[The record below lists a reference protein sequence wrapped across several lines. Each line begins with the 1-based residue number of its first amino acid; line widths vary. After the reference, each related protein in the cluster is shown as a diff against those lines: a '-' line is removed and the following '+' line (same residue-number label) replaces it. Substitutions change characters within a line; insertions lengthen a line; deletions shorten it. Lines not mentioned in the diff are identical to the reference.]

1 MIRRWFSAALT
12 VLAAFLLALVPARA
26 EWPEQV
32 IRLVV
37 PFQAGS
43 SSDTIAR
50 IIAAKLSTQLGRQV
64 IVEDKPGGSTIIGTN
79 MVAKSAPDGYT
90 LGLANTTSHA
100 ASAVFTENLPFDPVK
115 DFTPIAMIGS
125 SPFLLLAPAQGSA
138 KSLQD
143 FVKLAKEHPGTL
155 SYASAGTATLT
166 HLAGELVKWKTGIN
180 VLHVPYRGSEQ
191 SLIDLIGGRIDM
203 LVGTIPPSL
212 PQIRAG
218 KILAFAIMSDK
229 RSPLLPEV
237 PTVAEV
243 GAPGTEAALWTAL
256 VAPAGLPPAIVTRL
270 NQAVNTIVNTRDV
283 QEALT
288 IQGVNPE
295 TGSPEALADRIR
307 TDLIKWKKVAVD
319 ANISVTK

>member
-1 MIRRWFSAALT
+1 MNRRSFSAAMMAVVPFLVT
-12 VLAAFLLALVPARA
+12 LAPARA
-26 EWPEQV
+26 EWPEHV
-32 IRLVV
+32 IHLVV

-50 IIAAKLSTQLGRQV
+50 IIAAKLTAQLGSQV

-79 MVAKSAPDGYT
+79 FVAKSAPDGYT
-90 LGLANTTSHA
+90 LGLANTSSHA
-100 ASAVFTENLPFDPVK
+100 ASAAFTANLPFDPVK
-115 DFTPIAMIGS
+115 DFTPISMIGS

-143 FVKLAKEHPGTL
+143 FIKLAKEHPGTL

-180 VLHVPYRGSEQ
+180 VIHVPYRGSEQ
-191 SLIDLIGGRIDM
+191 SLIDLIAGRIDM

-212 PQIRAG
+212 QQIRAG
-218 KILAFAIMSDK
+218 KVLAFAIMSDK

-237 PTVAEV
+237 PTIAEA
-243 GAPGTEAALWTAL
+243 GAPGCEAGLWTAL
-256 VAPAGLPPAIVTRL
+256 VAPAGLPPAIVARL
-270 NQAVNTIVNTRDV
+270 NQAVNTIVNMRDV
-283 QEALT
+283 QEALS
-288 IQGVNPE
+288 IQGVTPLG
-295 TGSPEALADRIR
+295 GSPEALAERIR
-307 TDLIKWKKVAVD
+307 TDVIKWKKVVVD